1 MDADCLLSTLLLFDF
16 LNANTFYLLSNST
29 RPLSYPHIRSCGY
42 LGHLKAQP
50 HTNPNFLSFQLSY
63 FSTLSYIK
71 TASPLRAAFSP
82 VCQAFSSSLI
92 QSLSLTPSPPSSLRI
107 VLPFSPLTN
116 LDTTVAHINY
126 KPTFPEN
133 LYTKPIVSKPV
144 ILKIGLK
151 LSLYTIFSSTR
162 LQPVL
167 SIF

>member
-82 VCQAFSSSLI
+82 VCQAFSSSLS
-92 QSLSLTPSPPSSLRI
+92 QSLS
-107 VLPFSPLTN
+107 FSPSLT
-116 LDTTVAHINY
+116 
-126 KPTFPEN
+126 TFFPPN
-133 LYTKPIVSKPV
+133 HTSL
-144 ILKIGLK
+144 
-151 LSLYTIFSSTR
+151 LSLNQSGHHSCSYK
-162 LQPVL
+162 L
-167 SIF
+167 